1 MDEVEVELPDDLR
14 VLEDAEGHEGSRLEV
29 AAALELKHVALGA
42 HDGLAS
48 LQPLQKPVPGLSAL
62 HLLLLLVLCTG
73 LAGAALL
80 LLWCCSC

>member
-14 VLEDAEGHEGSRLEV
+14 VLEDAEGHEGTCLEV

-48 LQPLQKPVPGLSAL
+48 LQPLQKPVPGLSAFHL
-62 HLLLLLVLCTG
+62 LLLLLLVLCTG
-73 LAGAALL
+73 LAGAAVVVLVLL
-80 LLWCCSC
+80 